1 MVIFQIK
8 IFHEINFFLIIIY
21 ILLQFKTVY
30 WFSPEN
36 SMDHWHSECIA
47 ICQWT
52 TTMHCNWPQFNWV
65 KEGNNTAG
73 GQWSITLCFDKVFTS
88 QHVTSV
94 YCNLNMATYE
104 NIFTACICSTMGG
117 YVFTLF
123 TICGGGV
130 PTFRGGRGYLLRS
143 GWGGTYFPG
152 GGGYLLSGTY
162 SGLGR
167 GVPTQVWMVGE

>member
-36 SMDHWHSECIA
+36 SMDNWHSECIA

-52 TTMHCNWPQFNWV
+52 TIMHCNWPQFNWV

-73 GQWSITLCFDKVFTS
+73 GQWSITLCFDEVFTS

-94 YCNLNMATYE
+94 YCNLKSSEEDFCRNEGPLKPYCTTSLKWCPFPSRTQMDVKCVM
-104 NIFTACICSTMGG
+104 NL
-117 YVFTLF
+117 VN
-123 TICGGGV
+123 
-130 PTFRGGRGYLLRS
+130 PTDLYTWS
-143 GWGGTYFPG
+143 
-152 GGGYLLSGTY
+152 
-162 SGLGR
+162 
-167 GVPTQVWMVGE
+167 